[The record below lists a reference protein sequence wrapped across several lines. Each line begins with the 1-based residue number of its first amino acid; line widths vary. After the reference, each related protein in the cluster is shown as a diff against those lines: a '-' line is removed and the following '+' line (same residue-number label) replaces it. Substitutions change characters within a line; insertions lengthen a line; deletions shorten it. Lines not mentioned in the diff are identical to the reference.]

1 VSAHWIALLSDTLDM
16 KLGPVIILFL
26 FTFTISHSQ
35 APNRPT
41 GSPAQSSLTVT
52 ATVVPSVWLIV
63 EPDGI
68 RDAVVANAPDAK
80 EPFFHAPAKTHGNG
94 TAKKQTAPPTKSMR
108 NKVEDAVQFTLP
120 TPQRFDVSKET
131 VMLDV
136 SKDGKTSRRPVIVTT
151 VVPQ

>member
-1 VSAHWIALLSDTLDM
+1 M
-16 KLGPVIILFL
+16 KVGPVIILFL

-35 APNRPT
+35 SLNRPS

-68 RDAVVANAPDAK
+68 RDAVVANAPDPK
-80 EPFFHAPAKTHGNG
+80 ESFFHAPAKTHGNG
-94 TAKKQTAPPTKSMR
+94 TAKKQTAPPKKSVR
-108 NKVEDAVQFTLP
+108 NAVDDAVQFTLP
-120 TPQRFDVSKET
+120 TPKRFDVSKET

-136 SKDGKTSRRPVIVTT
+136 SEGGKTSRRPVIVTT